1 MRFDP
6 SKFGI
11 RHQLWGLFG
20 LFLLTGMLVLVLD
33 EVGQYYTQRSMLAM
47 KDDVLAGMRRI
58 RRLSDAYSQDVVN
71 TTFRTRNYLVDWDD
85 ALATVDRARATID
98 SEWRALQA
106 SDFSGDDR
114 ALLVQALSARPRA
127 DAAVERLRAALVA
140 KDIRALG
147 RFADGAPA
155 QQVHEAVRDIEARA
169 DELVYEIEE
178 QLARVFVT
186 PIDREDIQLLAA
198 SIDDIVDII
207 NLTART
213 FVLFGVPQ
221 PTPPMVELMGILVKM
236 AEHLKAE
243 LPALRKHDY
252 PRLIA
257 AGRVIRD
264 HEKVADRVFRNA
276 VGELFHDP
284 SIDAKVLLR
293 DKEVLEDL
301 EGAIDKCETVAERLK
316 NLAVKHG

>member
-1 MRFDP
+1 M
-6 SKFGI
+6 
-11 RHQLWGLFG
+11 GL
-20 LFLLTGMLVLVLD
+20 
-33 EVGQYYTQRSMLAM
+33 
-47 KDDVLAGMRRI
+47 
-58 RRLSDAYSQDVVN
+58 QDVIRWLLPREDV
-71 TTFRTRNYLVDWDD
+71 FY
-85 ALATVDRARATID
+85 ALIERQSEILEEAARALSQFCAGVPAEQIRDT
-98 SEWRALQA
+98 
-106 SDFSGDDR
+106 
-114 ALLVQALSARPRA
+114 VQELEHKA
-127 DAAVERLRAALVA
+127 DA
-140 KDIRALG
+140 I
-147 RFADGAPA
+147 
-155 QQVHEAVRDIEARA
+155 
-169 DELVYEIEE
+169 VYEIEE